1 MKKVF
6 ISIAIFATTSLFAQV
21 SNDYP
26 TSLTLEQYRDK
37 VLEYSQE
44 LKQAKESIYSAEYE
58 QKAAFTGYL
67 PQIAISANA
76 SYDFMPGT
84 FLGNNLKPF
93 NYAVDAGL
101 TQSIYAGGAL
111 RAQNRISDINVEISK
126 LSEQLTIEE
135 ILYHADVIYWQTA
148 LCNQMMQNAETYYKI
163 VEELFNIINIRFD
176 DGLVSKSDLLMVN
189 TRLKEAELLLNEA
202 TRTASISNQYLN
214 ILMGIPVDH
223 KVEITD
229 KIDTAVEMPD
239 LQNLNDILQQRKE
252 YQILDAHIAMQ
263 QMNVKA
269 IKAKYNPTI
278 VAGVN
283 FGWGTPTFNTT
294 GKAGFGSAAI
304 ASFNYPILQWGR
316 KKYEAKAADIEINKL
331 NFEKVILTDQI
342 NNELS
347 TAWINLNDNSKRIE
361 IAKENLSVA
370 TENMEINVLRYND
383 GLATILD
390 VLSAQLSWIQANNN
404 TAEAEFGFKVSVA
417 DYKRA
422 IGNMK

>member
-1 MKKVF
+1 MKKF
-6 ISIAIFATTSLFAQV
+6 LLIITTFAATTIFAQER
-21 SNDYP
+21 NNYP
-26 TSLTLEQYRDK
+26 TALSLEQYREK
-37 VLEYSQE
+37 VLDYSQE
-44 LKQAKESIYSAEYE
+44 LKQAKETVYGAEYE
-58 QKAAFTGYL
+58 KKAAFTGYL
-67 PQIAISANA
+67 PQIALSANA

-84 FLGNNLKPF
+84 FLGENLNPF
-93 NYAVDAGL
+93 NYTVDAGL

-135 ILYHADVIYWQTA
+135 ILYHADVIYWQAA

-214 ILMGIPVDH
+214 ILMGVPVDH

-229 KIDTAVEMPD
+229 KIDTAVDMPD

-252 YQILDAHIAMQ
+252 YQILDAHISMQ

-283 FGWGTPTFNTT
+283 FGWGTPTFNIN

-316 KKYEAKAADIEINKL
+316 KKYEVKAADIEINKL

-390 VLSAQLSWIQANNN
+390 VLSAQLSWIQANNS

-417 DYKRA
+417 DYKKA

>member
-21 SNDYP
+21 ANDYP

-239 LQNLNDILQQRKE
+239 LHNLNDILQQRKE

>member
-21 SNDYP
+21 ANDYP

-84 FLGNNLKPF
+84 FLGENLKPF

-252 YQILDAHIAMQ
+252 YQIQ
-263 QMNVKA
+263 
-269 IKAKYNPTI
+269 
-278 VAGVN
+278 
-283 FGWGTPTFNTT
+283 
-294 GKAGFGSAAI
+294 
-304 ASFNYPILQWGR
+304 
-316 KKYEAKAADIEINKL
+316 
-331 NFEKVILTDQI
+331 
-342 NNELS
+342 
-347 TAWINLNDNSKRIE
+347 
-361 IAKENLSVA
+361 
-370 TENMEINVLRYND
+370 
-383 GLATILD
+383 LA
-390 VLSAQLSWIQANNN
+390 
-404 TAEAEFGFKVSVA
+404 
-417 DYKRA
+417 
-422 IGNMK
+422 

>member
-1 MKKVF
+1 MKKF
-6 ISIAIFATTSLFAQV
+6 LLIITTFAATTIFAQER
-21 SNDYP
+21 NNYP
-26 TSLTLEQYRDK
+26 TALSLEQYREK
-37 VLEYSQE
+37 VLDYSQE
-44 LKQAKESIYSAEYE
+44 LKQAKETVYGAEYE
-58 QKAAFTGYL
+58 KKAAFTGYL
-67 PQIAISANA
+67 PQIALSANA

-84 FLGNNLKPF
+84 FLGENLNPF
-93 NYAVDAGL
+93 NYTVDAGL

-135 ILYHADVIYWQTA
+135 ILYHADVIYWQAA

-214 ILMGIPVDH
+214 ILMGVPVDH
-223 KVEITD
+223 KIEITD
-229 KIDTAVEMPD
+229 KIDTAVDMPD

-252 YQILDAHIAMQ
+252 YQILDAHISMQ

-283 FGWGTPTFNTT
+283 FGWGTPTFNIN

-316 KKYEAKAADIEINKL
+316 KKYEVKAADIEINKL

-390 VLSAQLSWIQANNN
+390 VLSAQLSWIQANNS

-417 DYKRA
+417 DYKKA